1 MRSNTNRLMR
11 VVFFLAVMLASVL
24 PVFGQTED
32 IVFDKLTIRDGL
44 SQSTVTSILQD
55 RNGFMWFATYGG
67 VNKFDGYSFTVFQY
81 DENNENSIG
90 NNNNEL
96 LFEDSEG
103 YIWVVNNGDGME
115 RYDPETDSFLRIRH
129 DPADPNSI
137 YSRTVHHIIEDSR
150 GDIWVCTQG
159 TLNRLIRDEDKSK
172 VRFEQ
177 YPNPN
182 GDTFTRM
189 LEDSK
194 GNFILL
200 GSHLTYFD
208 RDTKKFR
215 EDIAVPAT
223 RAISVAEDRKGDI
236 YVGTFTR
243 GVYKLIW
250 NKRTSSYVLADNP
263 GINPTPN
270 NRSYITIDEFE
281 NIWVGTETRGLF
293 KYDPK
298 TGEVRNFLPDKFDPG
313 ALGDANIYSVFIDR
327 TGVLWAGTFS
337 QGVSKA
343 DLYRKDFGHLVY
355 IPGNKNTLSGNAISG
370 ITGIRADELWVS
382 TRDGQALDRLVF
394 DRNGKYKV
402 YHYLD
407 NPKEIN
413 IINNSCLSLV
423 QRKNGEVWVGTQGYM
438 IRIKPEPAG
447 SGLKPD
453 VKRYDMQGWTFS
465 LYEDSRGT
473 LWGGTWGSGLW
484 RFNDESD
491 SFDYYVT
498 DGSNP
503 NSLGDNIVW
512 SMGEDSYGNLWIGGH
527 SNGLSIIPRE
537 DVYKKN
543 PRFFRFNQ
551 NKEDATSISNN
562 TINSIYGDPDGNMW
576 LGTGRGLNKWNFNAS
591 VIEKITDKTKLE
603 FEKFFK
609 EDGLPAD
616 GVLGIVR
623 DKSGNLWLS
632 STNGICCFDVTR
644 GTYNNFTES
653 DGLQSNEFRENAY
666 FINSEGKVFF
676 GGTNGLN
683 AFYPE
688 DIKPNPFLPKIVLTR
703 LDIFNKE
710 VKPGQK
716 INGDLILSNPI
727 HSTDRISISHKNNMV
742 TIHFAALHYAKPSSN
757 QYAYYLENF
766 EDDWN
771 YTSNRQATYTN
782 LDPGTYTF
790 RVKATNN
797 DGVWN
802 DEGINLI
809 IEVRPPWWRTWWFR
823 ILIVALIGGVVY
835 QYITYKTKRLKENQ
849 RILEEKIH
857 DATQKVNVQ
866 NDKLKDAQAKLAV
879 IIDDVKQQ
887 LGKASEELLNAS
899 NSQASSAEEI
909 SASMEEITSEMNE
922 NASSMV
928 DMMKK
933 VKDVEQETISSVKI
947 VSETLNSINQISESI
962 RFVSGFAR
970 TTNLL
975 SINAAIEA
983 ARAGEHGR
991 SFAVVANE
999 VKKLADQSS
1008 EIAKQIL
1015 KLSEEGQ
1022 KLSENA
1028 NEKINRLNS
1037 VMTQMVSVITDVN
1050 QSIQVQT
1057 VEANNVSLTIAQMS
1071 NYIANTSELAEN
1083 LDSAIRSLSV
1093 DTEQE

>member
-1 MRSNTNRLMR
+1 MKCYRNCATKA
-11 VVFFLAVMLASVL
+11 VYFLAVMLFAVIPAFS
-24 PVFGQTED
+24 QTSD

-44 SQSTVTSILQD
+44 SQSTVTAILQD

-67 VNKFDGYSFTVFQY
+67 VNKFDGYSFTVYQY

-115 RYDPETDSFLRIRH
+115 RYDPNTDNFIRIRH
-129 DPADPNSI
+129 NPDDSTTI
-137 YSRTVHHIIEDSR
+137 YGRTVQHVMEDSR
-150 GDIWVCTQG
+150 GDIWVSTQG
-159 TLNRLIRDEDKSK
+159 ALNRLIRGGDKSIL
-172 VRFEQ
+172 RFER
-177 YPNPN
+177 YISPF

-189 LEDSK
+189 HEDSK

-215 EDIAVPAT
+215 QAMTVPAT
-223 RAISVAEDRKGDI
+223 RAISVTEDKKGDI

-243 GVYKLIW
+243 GIYKLIW
-250 NKRTSSYVLADNP
+250 DKRSSSYVLANNP
-263 GINPTPN
+263 EINPTPN
-270 NRSYITIDEFE
+270 NRCYVTIDEFE
-281 NIWVGTETRGLF
+281 NVWAGTETRGLF

-298 TGEVRNFLPDKFDPG
+298 TGETSNFLPDKFDPG

-327 TGVLWAGTFS
+327 AGVLWAGTFS

-343 DLYRKDFGHLVY
+343 DLYRKDFGHITN
-355 IPGNKNTLSGNAISG
+355 IPGNKNSLSGNAISG
-370 ITGIRADELWVS
+370 ITGINGNEVWVS
-382 TRDGQALDRLVF
+382 TRDGQSLDRLVF

-402 YHYLD
+402 YRYLD
-407 NPKEIN
+407 NPREVN

-447 SGLKPD
+447 SGQKPD
-453 VKRYDMQGWTFS
+453 IKRYDMQGWTFS
-465 LYEDSRGT
+465 LYEDSRGI

-491 SFDYYVT
+491 DFDYYVT

-512 SMGEDSYGNLWIGGH
+512 SMGEDSKGNLWIGGH
-527 SNGLSIIPRE
+527 SNGLNIIPRE

-576 LGTGRGLNKWNFNAS
+576 LGTGRGLSKWNFNAS

-688 DIKPNPFLPKIVLTR
+688 DIKPNPFLPKVVITR

-710 VKPGQK
+710 VKPSQK
-716 INGDLILSNPI
+716 INGDLILTKPI
-727 HSTDRISISHKNNMV
+727 HATDQISISYKNNMV

-771 YTSNRQATYTN
+771 LTSNRQATYTN

-797 DGVWN
+797 DGIWN

-866 NDKLKDAQAKLAV
+866 NDKLKDAQAKLTI

-1028 NEKINRLNS
+1028 NEKINRLSS